1 MTSSSPKTPD
11 VQSLDAL
18 TGGAFV
24 AQTSGER
31 AAKLRE
37 WLLTDPS
44 QDMLQ
49 LVYKELSNRDKGAA
63 KVLRERLDELKRSH
77 GQDVL
82 AAEWAARAQ
91 TMLSADRI
99 NIADAMA
106 WQRDAAKAGA
116 PLSREPLAG
125 LKLQLNEKI
134 KVLEDLQ
141 HQVMVQRE
149 TAVLL
154 AQRIE
159 VLSTKSLKEADLAN
173 DMLQAD
179 VAHWQQQAQSL
190 TGNPNWQSVD
200 LKYPPQL
207 ETSRQQLLSVWEAF
221 EGALFQAKSARD
233 DANEPLPPVPVWAEE
248 IRLARGGS
256 VYVAPSHAAHSQ
268 RPTPAELN
276 AARTASEKADGHH
289 ASVTPA
295 PSDSA
300 MSGEQSGV
308 GSGLHQAD
316 AGQVEKP
323 AKPVKTSITKM
334 DPAQRLALREAANEV
349 VRGAL
354 AVLAAENNEA
364 NLASLLQV
372 LKDHGKNMDTAMDL
386 QVHEALVAAGHAAG
400 WQRHVADQSRLA
412 LVLKAE
418 ALFKKVPVKL
428 EKLAEP
434 SAPEVTLEVTTE
446 AAPEAPTE
454 VITEITT
461 EVTSDV
467 TTEATTEVKDEIKT
481 ELKEEAPTEA
491 KVQAPKVLVAENFVL
506 EPAVG
511 GRKMQ
516 EALRQLREDWKQA
529 DQGGLPN
536 HALWKRFDAACNNAY
551 KVVQTWLDKIK
562 HEAAEHRAQRLALI
576 DEVKQWGEANANNSD
591 WRAHLRTL
599 HQFGDRWRNAGHLS
613 EKAFAELQPLWKQ
626 ALQTAAAPLEAA
638 QKASTDRRQA
648 LIEQAEQLGAAPVL
662 RVDAV
667 KALQQSWQAE
677 AQSVPMDRRFEQK
690 MWEAFRKPIDDA
702 FNRKTSAREPQ
713 SSAPLSAH
721 DRLVLDASNALKAA
735 NASGDVQQIKSAM
748 AALDAA
754 LKGQATAVASGSVVQ
769 TKNAPSTPLVSE
781 SNSASSALTDEAA
794 SVEPTDANAPMA
806 AEPSDDSSSDSA
818 NEPVVETSQ
827 EPAKPAP
834 KPARPLVAMRGDDRP
849 GQVKSVPAPAGRGG
863 PGDRRDGKGGGQ
875 GGKPGR
881 FDRDD
886 RSERQ
891 DRGPRLGDAAFRAQ
905 RDAMEH
911 AELALRKLA
920 AQAHGESLTQLLS
933 AWEKRQPDLMPTS
946 QALGRNV
953 NAAARAAWTHAV
965 QQAPAST
972 ATEAILRLEMAAE
985 VPTPAENLNERRALQ
1000 LQLLTRKNQPGPA
1013 ETWGLDVTAVLS
1025 TSHDDKLA
1033 RRLQSALKNLLRN

>member
-1 MTSSSPKTPD
+1 MLLATDRPPSSVKIPSLFFCVLTVTLPSPKTPD
-11 VQSLDAL
+11 IQSLDAL

-44 QDMLQ
+44 QETLQ
-49 LVYKELSNRDKGAA
+49 LVFKEISNRDKGAA
-63 KVLRERLDELKRSH
+63 KVLRERLDEMKRAQ
-77 GQDVL
+77 GQDML
-82 AAEWAARAQ
+82 AAEWAERAQ
-91 TMLSADRI
+91 TMLSAERI

-134 KVLEDLQ
+134 KVIEDLQ

-173 DMLQAD
+173 ETLLAD
-179 VAHWQQQAQSL
+179 VAHWQQQALSL
-190 TGNPNWQSVD
+190 TGNANWQSVD
-200 LKYPPQL
+200 PKYTPQL

-221 EGALFQAKSARD
+221 EAALSQAKSARN

-248 IRLARGGS
+248 IRVSRGGS
-256 VYVAPSHAAHSQ
+256 PQASHSPKPQ
-268 RPTPAELN
+268 
-276 AARTASEKADGHH
+276 ASEKAV
-289 ASVTPA
+289 ASQVASNQAEPVLA
-295 PSDSA
+295 A
-300 MSGEQSGV
+300 SGDES
-308 GSGLHQAD
+308 GSG
-316 AGQVEKP
+316 AGLGQSEAGPQEKP
-323 AKPVKTSITKM
+323 VKPVKTSVTKM

-349 VRGAL
+349 VKGAL
-354 AVLAAENNEA
+354 AVLAAEINDV
-364 NLASLLQV
+364 NLAALLQV
-372 LKDHGKNMDTAMDL
+372 LKDHGRNMDTAMDL
-386 QVHEALVAAGHAAG
+386 QVHEALVAAGHADG

-428 EKLAEP
+428 EKMAEP
-434 SAPEVTLEVTTE
+434 VAAEVSEH
-446 AAPEAPTE
+446 APTE
-454 VITEITT
+454 EPAIGQAE
-461 EVTSDV
+461 S
-467 TTEATTEVKDEIKT
+467 K
-481 ELKEEAPTEA
+481 ELD
-491 KVQAPKVLVAENFVL
+491 AESFVL
-506 EPAVG
+506 EPAMG

-551 KVVQTWLDKIK
+551 KVVQAWLDKIK

-576 DEVKQWGEANANNSD
+576 EEVKQWGEAHATNSD
-591 WRAHLRTL
+591 WRAHLRAL

-638 QKASTDRRQA
+638 QKASAERRQA

-667 KALQQSWQAE
+667 KALQQAWQAE

-713 SSAPLSAH
+713 VSAPLSAH
-721 DRLVLDASNALKAA
+721 DRIVLDASNALKAA

-754 LKGQATAVASGSVVQ
+754 LKGQAKALASGTEVQ
-769 TKNAPSTPLVSE
+769 TAQTAETPTVSE
-781 SNSASSALTDEAA
+781 SSLPQSELPQSEN
-794 SVEPTDANAPMA
+794 PTETP
-806 AEPSDDSSSDSA
+806 AE
-818 NEPVVETSQ
+818 T
-827 EPAKPAP
+827 P
-834 KPARPLVAMRGDDRP
+834 KPVRPLVAMRGDDRP
-849 GQVKSVPAPAGRGG
+849 GQAKSVPSPAGRGG
-863 PGDRRDGKGGGQ
+863 PGDRRDGKPGQ
-875 GGKPGR
+875 GAKAGR
-881 FDRDD
+881 FERDD
-886 RSERQ
+886 RSDRK
-891 DRGPRLGDAAFRAQ
+891 DRGPRLSDAAFRAQ

-920 AQAHGESLTQLLS
+920 AQAHGESLTQLIS
-933 AWEKRQPDLMPTS
+933 AWEKRQSDLMPTS

-953 NAAARAAWTHAV
+953 NTAARTAWANAV
-965 QQAPAST
+965 NQAPSNKAS
-972 ATEAILRLEMAAE
+972 EAILRLEMAAE

-1000 LQLLTRKNQPGPA
+1000 LQLLTRKNQPGPN

-1025 TSHDDKLA
+1025 SPHDEKLA
-1033 RRLQSALKNLLRN
+1033 RRLQAALKNLLRS